1 MPEDRHAFSGR
12 YGRVVDKRPF
22 TPALW
27 WTGTLA
33 PLVCTK
39 LFLHWSR
46 MAFIVLHKEL
56 NTGNLLYDLAP
67 VDDLEVVCA

>member
-1 MPEDRHAFSGR
+1 MDWWIGTLAISCANR
-12 YGRVVDKRPF
+12 
-22 TPALW
+22 